1 MGRPVQSLPP
11 TQRPAATSRRS
22 STRGRLL
29 PFDRRRHRGQTGRI
43 PIPLNPWR
51 FSPHREEVHPQRR
64 LAAAPGGGFEVEL
77 AVQPHA
83 GPVGEGDPHALGV
96 DGGAVEH
103 RGGDRAQLGLGVGL
117 LLEVPCVLLARR
129 VAVAGPP
136 ATVGPPREADHPQPR
151 PPATW
156 PPKRRVGPQPRE
168 EKCDGAVR
176 TESARVP
183 SPTILSNSRSTT
195 PNVLATTPPLTSPE
209 PSGQRQP
216 SEQPEC
222 LFQDGGKIVRRP
234 GSQSAGSGFE
244 SLMAHPH

>member
-1 MGRPVQSLPP
+1 M
-11 TQRPAATSRRS
+11 
-22 STRGRLL
+22 
-29 PFDRRRHRGQTGRI
+29 
-43 PIPLNPWR
+43 
-51 FSPHREEVHPQRR
+51 
-64 LAAAPGGGFEVEL
+64 
-77 AVQPHA
+77 
-83 GPVGEGDPHALGV
+83 
-96 DGGAVEH
+96 
-103 RGGDRAQLGLGVGL
+103 
-117 LLEVPCVLLARR
+117 PCVLLARR

-176 TESARVP
+176 TESARVS

-195 PNVLATTPPLTSPE
+195 PNVLATTPPLTSPQL
-209 PSGQRQP
+209 SGQRQP

-222 LFQDGGKIVRRP
+222 IFQDGGKIVRRP

-244 SLMAHPH
+244 SLMAHHRASRWPVALLGQARSFQLVSQLSATSPQESAVSSRRIASAQRAGSRPRRPAGSRS